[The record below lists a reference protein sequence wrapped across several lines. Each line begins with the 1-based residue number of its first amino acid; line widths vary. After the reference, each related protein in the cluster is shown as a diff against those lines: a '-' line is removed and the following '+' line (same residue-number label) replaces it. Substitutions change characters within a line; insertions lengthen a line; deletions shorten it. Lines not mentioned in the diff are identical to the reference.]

1 MFRESMLV
9 VAVAAIA
16 FALPARAQ
24 DALRLKPASPWS
36 LDYAD
41 DSCRLSRTF
50 GAGDDQVIVG
60 LASYEPGGRFFL
72 SAVGNPTKTFRS
84 PDTVRV
90 TLENVEGF
98 RVRYLQA
105 NFDGR
110 TGVIITNPISIGP
123 LPEGLEQRMRAHQP
137 VLTYSDP
144 AAEERVA
151 AIGFVDGFEREFIL
165 ETGSMRAPMK
175 ALKECTEEL
184 TTHWDVAPFRDLSR
198 IAVPKSAPWTWL
210 NGRSY
215 PREMRQPMLINYR
228 LTVDP
233 DGRVADCKLAAV
245 DAASEFAKIT
255 CNQLTKNGRFDPALG
270 AYGEPVRS
278 HFVLWAELRG

>member
-9 VAVAAIA
+9 IAVATIA
-16 FALPARAQ
+16 FAVPARAQ

-36 LDYAD
+36 LDYAED
-41 DSCRLSRTF
+41 NCRLIRTF
-50 GAGDDQVIVG
+50 GEGDDQVIVG
-60 LASYEPGGRFFL
+60 LTSYEPGGRFFL

-84 PDTVRV
+84 PDTVRA
-90 TLENVEGF
+90 TLDDVEGS

-110 TGVIITNPISIGP
+110 PGVIITNPISIGP
-123 LPEGLEQRMRAHQP
+123 LPEGLEQRMRARQP
-137 VLTYSDP
+137 VLSYSDP
-144 AAEERVA
+144 AAEERVE

-184 TTHWDVAPFRDLSR
+184 ITHWDVAPYRDLSR

-210 NGRSY
+210 EWRSY
-215 PREMRQPMLINYR
+215 PRELRQPMLINYR
-228 LTVDP
+228 LIVDP
-233 DGRVADCKLAAV
+233 DGRVADCDVAAV
-245 DAASEFAKIT
+245 DAASEFAKVT
-255 CNQLTKNGRFDPALG
+255 CSQLTEKGRFDPALG

-278 HFVLWAELRG
+278 YFVWWAELRG